1 MKINQKVKRSLFSFG
16 HFVVHF
22 VFYLAVIAFCF
33 LLFATLSGTTA
44 DDALFKKVMTAM
56 TIIIMASAT
65 CVANE
70 IYRKVTIEKP
80 LKKILDATERVTEGD
95 FSTQIQLSKN
105 KGENEFDVIFENFN
119 KMVKELGSTET
130 LRSDFISNVSHEIKT
145 PLAVIQNYTTLLKDE
160 NLTPKQSGEY
170 LCAVNEATKN
180 LSTLISNIL
189 KLNKL
194 ENQEIYPN
202 LKKINLCENVCES
215 LFYFEDE
222 IERKGITLNADLDKE
237 IIVETDSELL
247 TLIWNNL
254 ISNALKFTDDG
265 GTLTV
270 SVDESNGKAVVTI
283 RDNGCGMSQETGR
296 RIFDKFYQGDTS
308 RASQGNGLGLALVKK
323 VIDIIGGEITVE
335 SKLGEGSTFSVGIYK

>member
-1 MKINQKVKRSLFSFG
+1 MKIKQRVKRSLFSFG
-16 HFVVHF
+16 HFVVYF
-22 VFYLAVIAFCF
+22 VFYLMVIAFCF
-33 LLFATLSGTTA
+33 LLFAILSDTME
-44 DDALFKKVMTAM
+44 DDMPYQKVLTAM

-70 IYRKVTIEKP
+70 IYRKMTIEKP
-80 LKKILDATERVTEGD
+80 LKKILDATEKVTDGD
-95 FSTQIQLSKN
+95 FSTQIQLRKN
-105 KGENEFDVIFENFN
+105 KSENEFDVVFENFN

-160 NLTPKQSGEY
+160 SLSPEQRSEY
-170 LCAVNEATKN
+170 LCAVNDATKN
-180 LSTLISNIL
+180 LSALISNIL

-202 LKKINLCENVCES
+202 LEKINLCENICES

-222 IERKGITLNADLDKE
+222 IERKGITLNADIDKE

-270 SVDESNGKAVVTI
+270 SVDESDNEAIVTI
-283 RDNGCGMSQETGR
+283 RDNGCGMSRETGR

-308 RASQGNGLGLALVKK
+308 HASQGNGLGLALVKN

-335 SKLGEGSTFSVGIYK
+335 SRLGEGSAFSVGIYK

>member
-1 MKINQKVKRSLFSFG
+1 M
-16 HFVVHF
+16 
-22 VFYLAVIAFCF
+22 
-33 LLFATLSGTTA
+33 
-44 DDALFKKVMTAM
+44 
-56 TIIIMASAT
+56 
-65 CVANE
+65 
-70 IYRKVTIEKP
+70 
-80 LKKILDATERVTEGD
+80 
-95 FSTQIQLSKN
+95 
-105 KGENEFDVIFENFN
+105 
-119 KMVKELGSTET
+119 
-130 LRSDFISNVSHEIKT
+130 
-145 PLAVIQNYTTLLKDE
+145 
-160 NLTPKQSGEY
+160 TPKQRGEY

-283 RDNGCGMSQETGR
+283 RDNGCGMSQKTGR